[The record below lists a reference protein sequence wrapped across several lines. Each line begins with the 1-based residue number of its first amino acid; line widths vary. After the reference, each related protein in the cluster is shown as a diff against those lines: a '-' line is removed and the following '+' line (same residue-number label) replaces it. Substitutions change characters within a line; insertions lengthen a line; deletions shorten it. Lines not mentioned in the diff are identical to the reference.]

1 MTLTD
6 TAIRRAKPKDKPY
19 KLGDSLGLFLL
30 VQPSG
35 GRLWRLKYRV
45 NGSEKKLGL
54 GIYPEVSLC
63 EARAK
68 RDDARKVIAIGSDP
82 AVEKQRA
89 KVRAQIS
96 ASHVFADIAREFIEK
111 RRADGLTAA
120 TLEKAGYFLGH
131 LTPSLGHLPVSE
143 IQPSDVLFA
152 LKRIEAKGNL
162 ETARRTLQF
171 ASRVF
176 CYAVATTRLA
186 SDPTRDLRGA
196 LIAPKSDSFA
206 ALTDPQSVG
215 ALMRAIDGYDGSFIT
230 QIALKLAAHTF
241 VRPGELR
248 HARWEEF
255 DIHNATWTIPPEKM
269 KMRKPHWVPLSR
281 QSLDFLSALHTITGR
296 PQGFL
301 FPSIRTTSRAMS
313 ENTVGAALRRLG
325 YTSDQ
330 MTGHGFRST
339 ASTLLNESRKWNPDA
354 IERALAHG
362 HTDSVRGIYDRSQH
376 WDERVAMSQWWSDYL
391 DQLQKMSNEAGAL

>member
-6 TAIRRAKPKDKPY
+6 TAIRRAKPKEKPY
-19 KLGDSLGLFLL
+19 KLGDSLGLFML

-54 GIYPEVSLC
+54 GIYPDVSLS
-63 EARAK
+63 EARER
-68 RDDARKVIAIGSDP
+68 RDEARKAIASGADP
-82 AVEKQRA
+82 AIEKQRA
-89 KVRAQIS
+89 KVRAQIN
-96 ASHVFADIAREFIEK
+96 ATNIFGDIAQEYLEK
-111 RRADGLTAA
+111 RRRDGLSAA
-120 TLEKAGYFLGH
+120 TIEKARYFLGH
-131 LTPSLGHLPVSE
+131 LAPTLGQMPVSE

-176 CYAVATTRLA
+176 CYAVATTRLS

-196 LIAPKSDSFA
+196 LISPKAKNFA
-206 ALTDPQSVG
+206 ALTEPKSVG
-215 ALMRAIDGYDGSFIT
+215 ALMRAIDGYDGNMIT
-230 QIALKLAAHTF
+230 QIAMKLAAHTF

-248 HARWEEF
+248 HALWEEF
-255 DIHNATWTIPPEKM
+255 DIKKGIWTIPAEKM

-281 QSLDFLSALHTITGR
+281 QSLEQLNSLHAITGR
-296 PQGFL
+296 PIGFL
-301 FPSIRTTSRAMS
+301 FPSIRTNARPMS
-313 ENTVGAALRRLG
+313 DATVNAALRRMG
-325 YTSDQ
+325 YAKEQ
-330 MTGHGFRST
+330 MTGHGFRAM
-339 ASTLLNESRKWNPDA
+339 ASTLLNESRKWHPDA

-362 HTDSVRGIYDRSQH
+362 SADAVRGICDRAQH
-376 WDERVAMSQWWSDYL
+376 WDERVAMAQWWSDFL
-391 DQLQKMSNEAGAL
+391 DELRKGAAK

>member
-6 TAIRRAKPKDKPY
+6 TAIRRAKPKEKPY
-19 KLGDSLGLFLL
+19 KLGDSLGLFML

-54 GIYPEVSLC
+54 GIYPEVSLT

-68 RDDARKVIAIGSDP
+68 RDEARKIIANGSDP
-82 AVEKQRA
+82 ALEKQRA
-89 KVRAQIS
+89 KVRAQLN
-96 ASHVFADIAREFIEK
+96 ASNVFGDIAREFIEK
-111 RRADGLTAA
+111 RRADGLSSA

-131 LTPSLGHLPVSE
+131 LSPSLGQMPVSD
-143 IQPSDVLFA
+143 IQPSDILFA

-196 LIAPKSDSFA
+196 LIAPKTKSFA
-206 ALTDPQSVG
+206 ALTEPKSVG
-215 ALMRAIDGYDGSFIT
+215 ALMRAIDGYDGSLIT
-230 QIALKLAAHTF
+230 QIALKLAAHSF

-255 DIHNATWTIPPEKM
+255 DIAAATWTIPAEKM

-281 QSLDFLSALHTITGR
+281 QSLEFLATLHTVTGR
-296 PQGFL
+296 PNGFL

-325 YTSDQ
+325 YTSEQ

-339 ASTLLNESRKWNPDA
+339 ASTLLNESRKWHPDA

-362 HTDSVRGIYDRSQH
+362 VSDTVRGIYDRSQH
-376 WDERVAMSQWWSDYL
+376 WDERVAMAQWWSDYL
-391 DQLQKMSNEAGAL
+391 DQLQSTATASVSA